1 MTPPLASATPGVGSL
16 RLGRRSGSGRRDGGN
31 ARLVF
36 ILGRAIIIAMELN
49 AAVYDRYGNL
59 PAHASDHRL
68 LLGSHPPALPSPL
81 GRRERPERTVLGD
94 VAVQGDAEAPD
105 ADH

>member
-59 PAHASDHRL
+59 SLPMLRIIDCYSARIRRL
-68 LLGSHPPALPSPL
+68 FRLPS
-81 GRRERPERTVLGD
+81 
-94 VAVQGDAEAPD
+94 AVVNGPNVRSSAT
-105 ADH
+105 